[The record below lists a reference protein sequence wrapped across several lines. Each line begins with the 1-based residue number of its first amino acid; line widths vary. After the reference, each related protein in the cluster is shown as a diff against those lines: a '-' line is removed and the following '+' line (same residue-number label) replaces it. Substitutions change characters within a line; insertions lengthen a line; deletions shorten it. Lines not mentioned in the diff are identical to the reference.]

1 MQREWA
7 VGFHGETY
15 TKGCG
20 VGMSSGV
27 RSEGERVRGQSQLDS
42 TQEKKRLR
50 KGGEGVIQ
58 RLTDWTQW
66 NINIE
71 LKGGSL
77 TSAYSG
83 LGGKLWHTCVMVRGN
98 WQVTRPSLWMQKQLQ
113 AILTGIL
120 WLYVAIQFDSAKIFV
135 FFLNYILILGTKIY
149 YLQKETIMNLMGHIS
164 I

>member
-1 MQREWA
+1 MERRTQ
-7 VGFHGETY
+7 
-15 TKGCG
+15 KGVAWECPQG
-20 VGMSSGV
+20 SGV
-27 RSEGERVRGQSQLDS
+27 RVKGSEVRASW
-42 TQEKKRLR
+42 TAHKRR
-50 KGGEGVIQ
+50 RGWEKGGEGVIQ

-77 TSAYSG
+77 TSAYSV
-83 LGGKLWHTCVMVRGN
+83 GGGETKLWHTCVMVRGN

-113 AILTGIL
+113 AILTGIQ
-120 WLYVAIQFDSAKIFV
+120 WLYGAIQFDSAKIFV